1 MSSNSLSNAPNT
13 IPLTERRERRLDAPV
28 SWGVPTRTTRIDER
42 RDSRI
47 DAADIRIDAEAGKSL
62 EDMSVQIDQSNRFT
76 EGFDTA
82 DLKEKALL
90 DQLGQRPLH
99 PNHVWTYDFV
109 SPHFRRRRLK
119 NAWFKALHVFQ
130 GGRTRAVASIVLTQS
145 ASA

>member
-1 MSSNSLSNAPNT
+1 MSLA
-13 IPLTERRERRLDAPV
+13 RLLA
-28 SWGVPTRTTRIDER
+28 SHGR
-42 RDSRI
+42 RD
-47 DAADIRIDAEAGKSL
+47 DARPMLAAIY
-62 EDMSVQIDQSNRFT
+62 NRFT

-119 NAWFKALHVFQ
+119 NA
-130 GGRTRAVASIVLTQS
+130 
-145 ASA
+145 